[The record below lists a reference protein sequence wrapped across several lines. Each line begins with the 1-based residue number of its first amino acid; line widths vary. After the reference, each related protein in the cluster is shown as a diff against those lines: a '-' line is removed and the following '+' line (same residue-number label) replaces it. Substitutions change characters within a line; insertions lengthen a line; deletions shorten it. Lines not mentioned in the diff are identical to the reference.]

1 MPSASFLFWNKVW
14 PPADPQL
21 SFKGRTILITGANT
35 GLGYA
40 IAVKVIEKGCTDVI
54 LGVRSMEKGEAA
66 KARMIDWTGCSPSAI
81 RLWEIDQKSFASVQA
96 FAKRASTLSKLDIVI
111 LNAGVMRAGHHM
123 TADGW
128 EEMVQ
133 VNALSTSLLG
143 ILLLPKLVETA
154 KADERHLPHMCFVSS
169 TGVLVG
175 DRERLK
181 TEKSALKT
189 VSLEKNFPFSPP
201 NLGLR
206 QYELTKL
213 IGEYAKIGIA
223 DLPLLRSKDGRPSV
237 IVNSGYSGSCFSEI
251 SRERIGDSAVKQYI
265 SSLMLRSAEQGARN
279 IVKAAALGEDSHG
292 KWWWNDK
299 LAEYEVLLDPHLL
312 GHRR

>member
-14 PPADPQL
+14 PPADPQV
-21 SFKGRTILITGANT
+21 SFEGRTTLITGANT

-40 IAVKVIEKGCTDVI
+40 IAVKVIEKGCQDVI

-66 KARMIDWTGCSPSAI
+66 KDKMIEWTGCNPSAI
-81 RLWEIDQKSFASVQA
+81 RLWEIDQKSFASVKA
-96 FAKRASTLSKLDIVI
+96 FAKRASTLPKLDIVI
-111 LNAGVMRAGHHM
+111 LNAGVMRAEHHV
-123 TADGW
+123 TEDGW
-128 EEMVQ
+128 EEILQ

-143 ILLLPKLVETA
+143 ILMLPKLVETA
-154 KADERHLPHMCFVSS
+154 KADEAHLPHMCFVSS

-181 TEKSALKT
+181 TREGALKA
-189 VSLEKNFPFSPP
+189 VSLEDNFPFSPP
-201 NLGLR
+201 NLGQR

-213 IGEYAKIGIA
+213 IGEYAKLGIA
-223 DLPLLRSKDGRPSV
+223 NLPLLRSKDGRPKV
-237 IVNSGYSGSCFSEI
+237 AVNSAYSGSCFTEI
-251 SRERIGDSAVKQYI
+251 SRERIGDSLVKQFI

-279 IVKAAALGEDSHG
+279 IVKAVALGEDSHG

-299 LAEYEVLLDPHLL
+299 LAEYELLFSLLLLDHSS
-312 GHRR
+312 